1 VVVLDLADVP
11 ERLLAALPFTT
22 WMRLQRMVAGSD
34 SSGPAGRCAAGTQ
47 QPRRV
52 RADGGSSAVVLERSA
67 VSASFRDRVLAS
79 RRPFVGAL
87 PSTSGLDRS
96 RVPDGIAGVWAGEPV
111 ARRFRGLAVEAHV
124 QAGLRTSDCTL
135 DLVR

>member
-1 VVVLDLADVP
+1 MRRAK
-11 ERLLAALPFTT
+11 RTT
-22 WMRLQRMVAGSD
+22 SATIVIQM
-34 SSGPAGRCAAGTQ
+34 
-47 QPRRV
+47 RRV
-52 RADGGSSAVVLERSA
+52 RCDQSGSSRFDSSSRRYASQA
-67 VSASFRDRVLAS
+67 DASFRDRVLAS

-87 PSTSGLDRS
+87 PSASGLDRS
-96 RVPDGIAGVWAGEPV
+96 RVPDGIAGVWAGDPV